1 MFAPIGYPGSILGHM
16 QINMYTLPAIVANVL
31 VAVSFVLMAF
41 FFNEAPMFREG
52 KRGSVDSTE
61 TEISIS
67 IPPFDKVAVFL
78 CIFAKMVQMFIYA
91 NMETIG
97 SMYTQQM
104 FNLTR
109 TETTEFNSL
118 LVSLSGFVGFAFLFT
133 YVWTK
138 LVKRVDNRI
147 GAVIGVLIC
156 VGFLFT
162 TYSYPF
168 YTGNIES
175 DGEHVAYILIFM
187 LVSLTMVCIYTKDT
201 LAALCHLLCGRLRCR
216 ICYAECPPGCYVLRG
231 ESRAN
236 QYEYFESSSFT

>member
-1 MFAPIGYPGSILGHM
+1 
-16 QINMYTLPAIVANVL
+16 
-31 VAVSFVLMAF
+31 
-41 FFNEAPMFREG
+41 
-52 KRGSVDSTE
+52 
-61 TEISIS
+61 
-67 IPPFDKVAVFL
+67 
-78 CIFAKMVQMFIYA
+78 
-91 NMETIG
+91 
-97 SMYTQQM
+97 MYTQQM

-175 DGEHVAYILIFM
+175 DECHSPWCASTPRIPWLLYATSYVIVFGVGFAM
-187 LVSLTMVCIYTKDT
+187 LNVH
-201 LAALCHLLCGRLRCR
+201 LAAMYSGVSQEL
-216 ICYAECPPGCYVLRG
+216 I
-231 ESRAN
+231 
-236 QYEYFESSSFT
+236 